1 LKRHKAENYTPQH
14 TKKKKIVRHM
24 SSIDPMVCNMALSPY
39 FYGVQQLTPEIH
51 VLYFITPLNATKE
64 RGNKII

>member
-1 LKRHKAENYTPQH
+1 
-14 TKKKKIVRHM
+14 M